1 MPIDNRL
8 LRVGIEVNNEMRY
21 YDTIKI
27 DVDGT
32 KTSNP
37 LENECTVKI
46 TNLSKDVRD
55 YILTETSPFLKS
67 KTPKQ
72 ITIEA
77 GRESYG
83 YTPIYIGDIVSAT
96 ISQPPDIM
104 VTIKAGTKNS
114 AKGKV
119 VSKSHSG
126 KTSIK
131 TIAKGMA
138 KDLNL
143 TPIIQVKDKTISNF
157 HFTGANT
164 KQVEAMQNLGG
175 VDAYIDDNHLVVKTA
190 NVPLSGQ
197 SITLNLDSGMIGI
210 PEITEQGIKVKFLF
224 LPNVTLGGALA
235 VESVMNP
242 AANGTYCIYKLAFD
256 LSNRDTNFYYTA
268 EAKRL

>member
-1 MPIDNRL
+1 MLIDNRL

-27 DVDGT
+27 DADGT
-32 KTSNP
+32 KTANP
-37 LENECTVKI
+37 LENECTVKL
-46 TNLSKDVRD
+46 TNLSKEVRD

-67 KTPKQ
+67 KSPKQ

-83 YTPIYIGDIVSAT
+83 YTAIYVGDIVSAT

-104 VTIKAGTKNS
+104 ITIKAGTKNS
-114 AKGKV
+114 SKGQII
-119 VSKSHSG
+119 SKSHSG
-126 KTSIK
+126 KTSIEA
-131 TIAKGMA
+131 IVKGTA

-143 TPIIQVKDKTISNF
+143 TPIIQVKEKTISNF

-164 KQVEAMQNLGG
+164 KQVEAIHNLGG
-175 VDAYIDDNHLVVKTA
+175 VDAFIDDKHLIVKTA

-224 LPNVTLGGALA
+224 LPNVTLGGALLI
-235 VESVMNP
+235 ESIMNP
-242 AANGTYCIYKLAFD
+242 VANGTYCIYKLTFD

-268 EAKRL
+268 EAKRI